1 MMISK
6 LYNSYRADV
15 HSKINKIFWNDSEQL
30 YHLYHD
36 IYYTSWSSY
45 YKRYTILEILLDRLN
60 RITKR

>member
-1 MMISK
+1 MISK

-15 HSKINKIFWNDSEQL
+15 HSKINKIDWNDSEQL
-30 YHLYHD
+30 YYLYQ
-36 IYYTSWSSY
+36 YMYCTSWSSY